1 MDYFAHGIQGWMIWA
16 STFFSLN
23 VLDMGNGGLNS
34 KAMFSEKKKRS
45 KLRKGR

>member
-1 MDYFAHGIQGWMIWA
+1 MD
-16 STFFSLN
+16 FFSPWDSGFD
-23 VLDMGNGGLNS
+23 DMGNGGLNS

>member
-1 MDYFAHGIQGWMIWA
+1 MG
-16 STFFSLN
+16 SLME
-23 VLDMGNGGLNS
+23 LGDTEYGLFCPWDSGLDDMGNGGLNS